1 MTEIGTAGTL
11 WGMENWGIDLSKQAF
26 KFSAAHFLIFPDGSC
41 ERLHGHNYR
50 VFVQVDAGITEHGL
64 VIDFKRIKPIVKQ
77 LVDELD
83 EHLLLPGEHPGLVT
97 SERGDGV
104 TEVRYG
110 DRYYA
115 APTEDV
121 LVLPI
126 NNTSSENLACFL
138 GRRLRDQLQQQ
149 FPQVRLNRVLL
160 AVEET
165 NGQRGRWEWVESP
178 A

>member
-1 MTEIGTAGTL
+1 M
-11 WGMENWGIDLSKQAF
+11 
-26 KFSAAHFLIFPDGSC
+26 
-41 ERLHGHNYR
+41 
-50 VFVQVDAGITEHGL
+50 
-64 VIDFKRIKPIVKQ
+64 
-77 LVDELD
+77 
-83 EHLLLPGEHPGLVT
+83 
-97 SERGDGV
+97 
-104 TEVRYG
+104 
-110 DRYYA
+110 
-115 APTEDV
+115 
-121 LVLPI
+121 LPI

>member
-1 MTEIGTAGTL
+1 M
-11 WGMENWGIDLSKQAF
+11 
-26 KFSAAHFLIFPDGSC
+26 
-41 ERLHGHNYR
+41 
-50 VFVQVDAGITEHGL
+50 
-64 VIDFKRIKPIVKQ
+64 
-77 LVDELD
+77 
-83 EHLLLPGEHPGLVT
+83 
-97 SERGDGV
+97 
-104 TEVRYG
+104 
-110 DRYYA
+110 
-115 APTEDV
+115 